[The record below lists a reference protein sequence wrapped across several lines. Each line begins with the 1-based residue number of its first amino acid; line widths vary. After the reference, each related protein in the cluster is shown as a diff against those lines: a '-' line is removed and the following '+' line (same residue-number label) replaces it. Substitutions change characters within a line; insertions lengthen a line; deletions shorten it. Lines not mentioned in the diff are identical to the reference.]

1 MSFAYPLGLLALAAI
16 PVIILIYII
25 KSKYTEQ
32 TIASTYL
39 WTLSEKFLKKR
50 KPVSKLTGIIT
61 LILQLL
67 AVVIVAL
74 LIAQPVFTV
83 KGSARDVYF
92 ILDGSASMNIAE
104 GGSTRFAVAQSR
116 IEHIID
122 EAPNGSRY
130 TLILADDECGV
141 VFEGVGDKQQ
151 AKLNVRS
158 LEAGWCAAD
167 CADALLTAQKF
178 YNANRSSFVYLI
190 TDRDFET
197 ANVTAVNVAAQAYN
211 RGLSGCGVKNAQSG
225 LVGYGKV
232 ASYFSDGQIAVEL
245 YASSE
250 IGGELIKVGQ
260 AEITAKAGVAYDFEI
275 KTTLTSYAV
284 MQFKISGDDD
294 LSADDTVM
302 LYDDAKAQAR
312 KALIVGDRADGIYVK
327 SALESAGKTSVDMM
341 AAKDYSPA
349 SEGYGLYVFNGYVPA
364 SLPSNAAIWLVNA
377 VDGTDNGSN
386 VTFRDVQ
393 IPRDE
398 TGANSYYLTEYTKGT
413 SSLEKTLTSG
423 LIGRRIAVRKYA
435 KLGVPRGFTTV
446 MKIGTDSAISV
457 GLNKNGDREVVFAFS
472 IGDSELGLSE
482 DFLVLVKNLTNYSF
496 PSVLVQTAYIC
507 GETAAINVVP
517 GCTGITVGTPSGKNV
532 TLDTLGRDVCEL
544 QLTENGTYV
553 FNVKLKTGGD
563 MEMYAYAAVPSN
575 EGGAEAAGTMQ
586 LSGEKENNLEDGY
599 YDDLLAF
606 FIVFALLIL
615 VDWGI
620 YCYEQYQLR

>member
-50 KPVSKLTGIIT
+50 KPISKLTGIIT

-74 LIAQPVFTV
+74 LIAQPVFTI

-104 GGSTRFAVAQSR
+104 GDTTRFAVAKSN
-116 IEHIID
+116 IENIID
-122 EAPNGSRY
+122 EAPNGSRF

-141 VFEGVGDKQQ
+141 AFEGVGDKQQ

-158 LEAGWCAAD
+158 LEASWCAAD
-167 CADALLTAQKF
+167 CADALLTAQRY
-178 YNANRSSFVYLI
+178 YNANRSAFVYLL

-197 ANVTAVNVAAQAYN
+197 ANITAVNVAVQTYN
-211 RGLSGCGVKNAQSG
+211 RGLSDCTVKNTQNGISG
-225 LVGYGKV
+225 VGKV
-232 ASYFSDGQIAVEL
+232 TSYFSDGEILVEL
-245 YASSE
+245 FASSE
-250 IGGELIKVGQ
+250 TDGELVKVGQ
-260 AEITAKAGVAYDFEI
+260 AEINAKAGEAQEFGI
-275 KTTLTSYAV
+275 NTSLTSYAV
-284 MQFKISGDDD
+284 MQFKISGEDD
-294 LSADDTVM
+294 LSADDSVM

-312 KALIVGDRADGIYVK
+312 KALIVGDRTDGIYLR

-341 AAKDYSPA
+341 ATKDYSPA
-349 SEGYGLYVFNGYVPA
+349 AEGYGLYVFNGYAPA
-364 SLPSNAAIWLVNA
+364 SLPANAAIWLVNA
-377 VDGTDNGSN
+377 VDGTENGSN

-423 LIGRRIAVRKYA
+423 LIGRQIAVRKYA
-435 KLGVPRGFTTV
+435 KLGVPRGFTSV
-446 MKIGTDSAISV
+446 MKIGTDSAVAV

-482 DFLVLVKNLTNYSF
+482 DFLVLVRNLTDYSF
-496 PSVLVQTAYIC
+496 PSVLVRTAYTC
-507 GETAAINVVP
+507 GDTATVNIVP

-532 TLDTLGRDVCEL
+532 TLDTTGQDVCDV

-553 FNVKLKTGGD
+553 FNIKLKTGGD
-563 MEMYAYAAVPSN
+563 MAMYAYAAIPSG
-575 EGGAEAAGTMQ
+575 EGGAEAAGAML

-606 FIVFALLIL
+606 FIVLAALIL